1 MSSLQYG
8 TASTLRAFAVVEIA
22 YLDLASRC
30 DLQGGAT
37 ARVDAIP
44 QRVAG
49 LRADELLFELARA
62 PGANCKALPLSLDL
76 DLQCCLNKFRRP
88 LCPGGLAAQISKSAG
103 PKRYRNLDTVELP
116 NPFARQ
122 VCLRRDSHSCHRQKK
137 NPQCRRMALCQV
149 GLPSCRLHDLCEV
162 AVLAPGRG

>member
-22 YLDLASRC
+22 HLDLASRC

-37 ARVDAIP
+37 ACVDAIP

-49 LRADELLFELARA
+49 LRADELLFELART
-62 PGANCKALPLSLDL
+62 PGANRKALLLSLDL

-103 PKRYRNLDTVELP
+103 SKRYRNLDTVEKSKSP
-116 NPFARQ
+116 
-122 VCLRRDSHSCHRQKK
+122 VY
-137 NPQCRRMALCQV
+137 
-149 GLPSCRLHDLCEV
+149 V
-162 AVLAPGRG
+162 AA